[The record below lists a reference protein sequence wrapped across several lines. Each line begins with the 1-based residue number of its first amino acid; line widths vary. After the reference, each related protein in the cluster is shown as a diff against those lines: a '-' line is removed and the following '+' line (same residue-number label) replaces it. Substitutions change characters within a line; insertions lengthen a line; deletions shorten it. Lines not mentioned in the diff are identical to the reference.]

1 MLIKSVTPRL
11 IIRPTD
17 DAINDEFW
25 VAIAGSDIDWQKLS
39 TSPEHFIEGV
49 RRLSGLNS
57 LEAYE
62 MMTLNYYRYVEA
74 YRAITGAKSGLIFQ
88 HQHSDDGFIRERSSF
103 HSWWCVN
110 PTFLSLC
117 LFV

>member
-1 MLIKSVTPRL
+1 MKSVTPRL

-74 YRAITGAKSGLIFQ
+74 HRAITGAKLGSYF
-88 HQHSDDGFIRERSSF
+88 SAS
-103 HSWWCVN
+103 
-110 PTFLSLC
+110 TFG
-117 LFV
+117 

>member
-1 MLIKSVTPRL
+1 MSYVLKASYAALMKSVTPRL

-74 YRAITGAKSGLIFQ
+74 HRAIT
-88 HQHSDDGFIRERSSF
+88 
-103 HSWWCVN
+103 
-110 PTFLSLC
+110 
-117 LFV
+117 